1 LRLATTTCIPITHL
15 PTNCIQPETNILL
28 LATAATFEYNDINAI
43 IGGIIMASITIRN
56 LDESL
61 KSKLRLQSAQH
72 GCSMEAE
79 VRNILRQALLPS
91 PAPADFANRI
101 HQRFT
106 ELDIKA
112 LEVPARQTVRT
123 PPDMDL

>member
-1 LRLATTTCIPITHL
+1 
-15 PTNCIQPETNILL
+15 
-28 LATAATFEYNDINAI
+28 
-43 IGGIIMASITIRN
+43 MASITIRN

-79 VRNILRQALLPS
+79 VRNILRQVLLQPTT
-91 PAPADFANRI
+91 PADFAGRI
-101 HQRFT
+101 HKRFAG
-106 ELDIKA
+106 LHVDSLPI
-112 LEVPARQTVRT
+112 PARQEART

>member
-1 LRLATTTCIPITHL
+1 VAVLICLAMAYIIAY
-15 PTNCIQPETNILL
+15 I
-28 LATAATFEYNDINAI
+28 DINAI
-43 IGGIIMASITIRN
+43 NAINAIIRGADMASITIRN

-79 VRNILRQALLPS
+79 VRNILYQVLTPQP
-91 PAPADFANRI
+91 PATGFAERI
-101 HQRFT
+101 HQRFV
-106 ELDIKA
+106 ELN
-112 LEVPARQTVRT
+112 LYSLPLPARQTART

>member
-1 LRLATTTCIPITHL
+1 
-15 PTNCIQPETNILL
+15 
-28 LATAATFEYNDINAI
+28 
-43 IGGIIMASITIRN
+43 MASITIRN
-56 LDESL
+56 IDESL

-91 PAPADFANRI
+91 AAAADFADRV
-101 HQRFT
+101 HQRFVG
-106 ELDIKA
+106 LNADSLPI
-112 LEVPARQTVRT
+112 PARQDVRT